1 MGNEKKL
8 ALFVGGIADG
18 WTKEI
23 NEIEPRLNWQGS
35 FYISRETLETRE
47 FGTVQI
53 YVLEEM
59 KSEEERQRMAI
70 IKKSL

>member
-1 MGNEKKL
+1 MENKTKL

-23 NEIEPRLNWQGS
+23 NEIESRLNWQGS
-35 FYISRETLETRE
+35 SYISRGTLETKE

-53 YVLEEM
+53 YVLEAI
-59 KSEEERQRMAI
+59 KSEEERQRIEI
-70 IKKSL
+70 IRKSL

>member
-1 MGNEKKL
+1 MENELKL
-8 ALFVGGIADG
+8 ALFVGGVADG

-23 NEIEPRLNWQGS
+23 NEIESRLNWQGS
-35 FYISRETLETRE
+35 FYISRGTLETKE

-53 YVLEEM
+53 YVLEAM
-59 KSEEERQRMAI
+59 KNEEERQRMEI